1 MPYPVS
7 FEMDYVARRS
17 RLTTFFRWL
26 LAIPH
31 FFFAAFYGIAVYV
44 VLIIAWF
51 ALLFTAR
58 WPTSL
63 YEFTAG
69 FVRYTARL
77 SAYLYLG
84 VDSYPPFSGAED
96 DSYPVRVRIAPPLEH
111 YSRLKVFFRWI
122 YAIGA
127 IVIRYAMG
135 IVLSLVSL
143 ASWFVIVATGRQPE
157 AFQSAID
164 FALTYTIRAD
174 ALLFLLTETYPPLQS
189 AQPPR
194 SPASPGPA

>member
-1 MPYPVS
+1 MSYPVS

-31 FFFAAFYGIAVYV
+31 LIFAAVYAIAFYV
-44 VLIIAWF
+44 VWIVAWF

-58 WPTSL
+58 WPASL
-63 YEFTAG
+63 YEFAAG
-69 FVRYTARL
+69 FLRYTARL

-84 VDSYPPFSGAED
+84 VDQYPPFSGAED
-96 DSYPVRVRIAPPLEH
+96 DSYPVHVRIAPPLEH

-127 IVIRYAMG
+127 IIIRYAMG

-143 ASWFVIVATGRQPE
+143 ASWFVILGTGRQPE
-157 AFQSAID
+157 SFQNAIN

-174 ALLFLLTETYPPLQS
+174 ALLFLVTETYPPFES
-189 AQPPR
+189 AQPTTP
-194 SPASPGPA
+194 PASPA